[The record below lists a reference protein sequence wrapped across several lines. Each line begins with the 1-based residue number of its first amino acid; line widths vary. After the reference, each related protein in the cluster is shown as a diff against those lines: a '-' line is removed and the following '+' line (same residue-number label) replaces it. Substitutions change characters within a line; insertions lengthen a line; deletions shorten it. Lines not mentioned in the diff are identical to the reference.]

1 MINKAVKPGIGNE
14 MNDKTTS
21 KILFFGQLKERL
33 GCANTQLELQYPSS
47 VAQVKLLLQQRGELW
62 QQLLAE
68 GSVLSAINQTM
79 ANDET
84 EINAG
89 DEIAFFPPVTG
100 G

>member
-1 MINKAVKPGIGNE
+1 MK
-14 MNDKTTS
+14 DKS
-21 KILFFGQLKERL
+21 MSNILFFGQLKERL

-62 QQLLAE
+62 QQLLAD
-68 GSVLSAINQTM
+68 GRVLSAINQTM
-79 ANDET
+79 ATDDT
-84 EINAG
+84 EINSG

>member
-1 MINKAVKPGIGNE
+1 
-14 MNDKTTS
+14 MN

-33 GCANTQLELQYPSS
+33 GCANTQVELEYPSS
-47 VAQVKLLLQQRGELW
+47 VAQVKSHLQQRGELW
-62 QQLLAE
+62 QQLLAQ
-68 GSVLSAINQTM
+68 GNVLSAVDQTM
-79 ANDET
+79 ASDDT